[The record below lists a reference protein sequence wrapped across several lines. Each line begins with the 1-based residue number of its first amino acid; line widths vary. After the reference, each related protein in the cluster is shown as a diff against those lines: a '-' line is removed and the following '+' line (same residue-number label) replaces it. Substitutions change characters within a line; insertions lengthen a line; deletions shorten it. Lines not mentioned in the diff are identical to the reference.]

1 MIWGYPYFR
10 KPPYP
15 FLNPVQVPRNPG
27 GLVFGAESKGTQG
40 SNGRSAPRS
49 GRRLWLCSRLIQVEP
64 VRVLLEGTPDFNRDL
79 HSTSCWETT
88 RSHIEC
94 LGTACMPRLKWS
106 ARSLHGTDRFQL
118 KSHIT
123 NYFFGGGLGLVICIA
138 GKSLKSN
145 HPFPYVGYPESFKA
159 RRGPKFPPQM
169 SFSFWRVK
177 KEGKP
182 HPRTILDKWRCAWC
196 GKLASKDFPVGTP
209 LAFCGFLG
217 KRRDHLER
225 LR

>member
-49 GRRLWLCSRLIQVEP
+49 SRLIQVAP

-118 KSHIT
+118 ESHIT
-123 NYFFGGGLGLVICIA
+123 NYFFGGGLGWWFALLESPSKVIIRFLTLA
-138 GKSLKSN
+138 ILKVSKQEEAPSS
-145 HPFPYVGYPESFKA
+145 HHRCPFPSGV
-159 RRGPKFPPQM
+159 
-169 SFSFWRVK
+169 
-177 KEGKP
+177 
-182 HPRTILDKWRCAWC
+182 
-196 GKLASKDFPVGTP
+196 
-209 LAFCGFLG
+209 
-217 KRRDHLER
+217 
-225 LR
+225 